1 VATATQQRTF
11 LADVL
16 DDARHASA
24 TTGLPVA
31 VVLAQW
37 AVETGFGTSPAW
49 RRGHN
54 YAGVSPGGRVAYY
67 PDRAAGLA
75 AYEHTM
81 GLHYYDPVRAAGRTG
96 NIGATIDALAASPW
110 ASGQYVDRAGTPGGS
125 LRGAL
130 PAVFTFDPAA
140 AASGAVGGNAS
151 VVPVIGPP
159 TLQVP
164 GIPFPIPNPTEIPG
178 LRDLPGKAAGAITNP
193 IADAIEKAVGSFT
206 RPLARIAF
214 GGLFLAAGLGLV
226 VMGAWRTLPDS
237 TRQRATQTA
246 AMGAAL

>member
-1 VATATQQRTF
+1 MPAATQQRAF

-75 AYEHTM
+75 AYEHNM
-81 GLHYYDPVRAAGRTG
+81 GLHYYDRVRATGRTG

-110 ASGQYVDRAGTPGGS
+110 AAGEYKDRAGTPGGS

-140 AASGAVGGNAS
+140 AASGTVGGNAS

-178 LRDLPGKAAGAITNP
+178 LRDLPGKVAGAVPNAV
-193 IADAIEKAVGSFT
+193 ADAIGSLT